1 MSDPVHAQIAEI
13 IAQHHVV
20 LFMKGTPDQPQCGFS
35 ATAAGI
41 LHELD
46 VDFHGVNVL
55 ADPGIR
61 SGIKSFSQWP
71 TIPQLYIGKEF
82 VGGSDIVK
90 QMSENGELHEMLG
103 LEYVEPTAPTIT
115 ITDAMKEAIE
125 SAGTGPGEY
134 ARFVVSNRFQYQ
146 LGIDRQNDGD
156 FLVESNGV
164 KILVDRGSAKR
175 ADGVTLDFEGGSG
188 GGVLID
194 NPNEPAQV
202 RQLDVR
208 SLAAMLE
215 GGRELRLIDVR
226 TQQERD
232 TADLSPKA
240 ELLDAEKGAEL
251 EALPKDTPLVFF
263 CHHGGRSARVAQHF
277 SELGFRRVFNLQGGI
292 DAWSMFVDSSV
303 PRY

>member
-1 MSDPVHAQIAEI
+1 MSDPVHAQIASLIE
-13 IAQHHVV
+13 QNTVV
-20 LFMKGTPDQPQCGFS
+20 LFMKGTPDMPQCGFS
-35 ATAAGI
+35 ATAVGI
-41 LHELD
+41 LNDLGVE
-46 VDFHGVNVL
+46 FRGVNVL
-55 ADPGIR
+55 ADPAIR

-103 LEYVEPTAPTIT
+103 IEFVEPVAPTIT
-115 ITDAMKEAIE
+115 ITDAMKQAIAA
-125 SAGTGPGEY
+125 AGTGPGEY

-146 LGIDRQNDGD
+146 LGIDRQKDGD
-156 FLVESNGV
+156 FLVESNGIQ
-164 KILVDRGSAKR
+164 ILVDRGSAKR
-175 ADGVTLDFEGGSG
+175 SDGVTLDFEAGTG

-202 RQLDVR
+202 RHLDVR

-215 GGRELRLIDVR
+215 GDRNLRLIDVR
-226 TQQERD
+226 TPAERE
-232 TADLSPKA
+232 TADLSPRA
-240 ELLDAEKGAEL
+240 ELLDQAKATEL
-251 EALPKDTPLVFF
+251 EALDKDTNLIFF
-263 CHHGGRSARVAQHF
+263 CHHGGRSARVAQQF
-277 SELGFRRVFNLQGGI
+277 VDLGFRKVFNVQGGI

>member
-1 MSDPVHAQIAEI
+1 MSDPVHAQIEAI
-13 IAQHHVV
+13 IQQHRVV
-20 LFMKGTPDQPQCGFS
+20 LFMKGTPDMPQCGFS

-41 LHELD
+41 LDDLGVE
-46 VDFHGVNVL
+46 FHGVNVL
-55 ADPGIR
+55 ADPEVR
-61 SGIKSFSQWP
+61 QGIKAYSQWP
-71 TIPQLYIGKEF
+71 TIPQLYIDQEF

-90 QMSENGELHEMLG
+90 QMSENGELHQMLG
-103 LEYVEPTAPTIT
+103 IEFVEPTAPSIT
-115 ITDAMKEAIE
+115 VTDAMKQAIVG
-125 SAGTGPGEY
+125 AGTGPGEY
-134 ARFVVSNRFQYQ
+134 ARFIVSPRFQYQ
-146 LGIDRQNDGD
+146 LGIDRQKPGD
-156 FLVESNGV
+156 FIVESNGV
-164 KILVDRGSAKR
+164 QILVDRGSAAR

-215 GGRELRLIDVR
+215 GDRELRLIDVR
-226 TQQERD
+226 TAGERA
-232 TADLSPKA
+232 TANLSDRA
-240 ELLDAEKGAEL
+240 ELLDDAKRAEL

-263 CHHGGRSARVAQHF
+263 CHHGGRSAQAARYFVDQ
-277 SELGFRRVFNLQGGI
+277 GFRRVFNVQGGI